1 MCETLC
7 GSLLLMEVTNQS
19 SKLEFRTDQEE
30 GGCTSEVG
38 QEGPLEEKQV
48 RENTT
53 ASGMFTLEKS
63 KAQHLFSNSGKKT
76 QKSRMNKNQTSA
88 NITFSP

>member
-53 ASGMFTLEKS
+53 ASAMFTLGNRKHNICLATQGRRHK
-63 KAQHLFSNSGKKT
+63 KAEG
-76 QKSRMNKNQTSA
+76 RR
-88 NITFSP
+88 ITPLQV